1 MKFLCILVLL
11 FSSSIYAF
19 VDNVNKIPKKD
30 QKHLSQV
37 DLSASSKII
46 LEQYLEQKEKY
57 NKKDSYELKLICDKE
72 SEKKAAKCKLVQY
85 KVLSPPGP
93 R

>member
-1 MKFLCILVLL
+1 MRFFIFAVLL
-11 FSSSIYAF
+11 FASSTFAF
-19 VDNVNKIPKKD
+19 VDKVNKIPEKD
-30 QKHLSQV
+30 EKHLSQV

-72 SEKKAAKCKLVQY
+72 SENKEAKCKLVQY